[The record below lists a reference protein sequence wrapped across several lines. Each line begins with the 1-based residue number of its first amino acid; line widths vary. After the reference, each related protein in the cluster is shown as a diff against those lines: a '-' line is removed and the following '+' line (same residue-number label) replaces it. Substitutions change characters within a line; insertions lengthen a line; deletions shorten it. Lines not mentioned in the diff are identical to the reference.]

1 MNLSEMNKK
10 KDVVSIGMTQ
20 QMPISHDTIDKWK
33 KLSQEQAETLAKVTA
48 ERDGLLKAQYR
59 DRENIQKCLVRM
71 RELRENLQK
80 SSSENRKL
88 QDELQ
93 KQIEENQK
101 MQTELS
107 RTQNINQL
115 LQKNNDD
122 LRNRNGLLSRKE
134 QEQLEEKIRDVLN
147 WNCKLEKLVEMS
159 SVEAVNAAEKK
170 QREVEQKM
178 RNAVNQEKLMKE
190 IVEGEVKRINNQM
203 KKDMKK
209 AREREQY
216 WKYCFWVLMGAMLV
230 GSLLEYFII

>member
-80 SSSENRKL
+80 TSSENRKL

-122 LRNRNGLLSRKE
+122 LRNRNGLMSRKE
-134 QEQLEEKIRDVLN
+134 QEWIEEKIRDVQDRN
-147 WNCKLEKLVEMS
+147 SKLERMVVQS
-159 SVEAVNAAEKK
+159 SVEAVETAQKKQQEAEKEI
-170 QREVEQKM
+170 RSLELLLKM
-178 RNAVNQEKLMKE
+178 EKKDAACQLEKT
-190 IVEGEVKRINNQM
+190 KRQM
-203 KKDMKK
+203 KKKIMKIEK
-209 AREREQY
+209 QRDFGR
-216 WKYCFWVLMGAMLV
+216 LG
-230 GSLLEYFII
+230 LLICCLLFIIFIFIW

>member
-71 RELRENLQK
+71 RELRENFQK
-80 SSSENRKL
+80 TSSENRKL

-122 LRNRNGLLSRKE
+122 LRNRNGLMSRKE
-134 QEQLEEKIRDVLN
+134 QEWIEEKIRDVQDRN
-147 WNCKLEKLVEMS
+147 SKLERMVVQS
-159 SVEAVNAAEKK
+159 SVEAVETAQKKQQEAEKGM
-170 QREVEQKM
+170 RSLELLLKM
-178 RNAVNQEKLMKE
+178 EKKDAACQLEKT
-190 IVEGEVKRINNQM
+190 KRQM
-203 KKDMKK
+203 KKKIMEIEKQRDFG
-209 AREREQY
+209 R
-216 WKYCFWVLMGAMLV
+216 LG
-230 GSLLEYFII
+230 LLICCLLFIIFIFIW

>member
-20 QMPISHDTIDKWK
+20 QMPISHDTINKWK

-80 SSSENRKL
+80 TSSENRKL

-122 LRNRNGLLSRKE
+122 LRNRNGLMSRKE
-134 QEQLEEKIRDVLN
+134 QEWIEEKIRDVQDRN
-147 WNCKLEKLVEMS
+147 SKLERMVVQS
-159 SVEAVNAAEKK
+159 SVEAVETAQKKQQEAEKEI
-170 QREVEQKM
+170 RSLELLLKM
-178 RNAVNQEKLMKE
+178 EKKDAACQLEKT
-190 IVEGEVKRINNQM
+190 KRQM
-203 KKDMKK
+203 KKKIMKIEK
-209 AREREQY
+209 QRDFGR
-216 WKYCFWVLMGAMLV
+216 LG
-230 GSLLEYFII
+230 LLICCLLFIIFIFIW

>member
-71 RELRENLQK
+71 RELRENFQK
-80 SSSENRKL
+80 TSSENRKL

-107 RTQNINQL
+107 RTQNINKL
-115 LQKNNDD
+115 LQKNNND
-122 LRNRNGLLSRKE
+122 LRNRNGLMSRKE
-134 QEQLEEKIRDVLN
+134 QEWIEEKIRDVQDRN
-147 WNCKLEKLVEMS
+147 SKLERMVVQS
-159 SVEAVNAAEKK
+159 SVEAVETAQKKQQEAEKGM
-170 QREVEQKM
+170 RSLELLLKM
-178 RNAVNQEKLMKE
+178 EKKDAACQLEKT
-190 IVEGEVKRINNQM
+190 KRQM
-203 KKDMKK
+203 KKKIMEIEKQRDFG
-209 AREREQY
+209 
-216 WKYCFWVLMGAMLV
+216 WLG
-230 GSLLEYFII
+230 LLICCLLFIIFVFIW